1 MGALS
6 YVRSVLIALTVA
18 AVPVVAVGQVIP
30 PSELPGRERQ
40 RFEQPLAPQAQP
52 GGPRVTLPSTVAPK
66 GAEKVFLRVRG
77 VHITGSTVYPA
88 AQLAPLYADLIG
100 HRVSL
105 ATIYALA
112 QRITAR
118 YGNDGYVLSRAIV
131 PPQQLDPKGAVVR
144 IEVVEGY
151 IDKVEWPA
159 RLSRYRDFFSYYAAK
174 ITAQR
179 PANIRTIERYLL
191 LASDLPGLKF
201 TTALRPSTKTGA
213 SVLVAEVAEKPIAAV
228 AQIDN
233 RGTPGQG
240 PFEYLTSATINNL
253 LGQQEA
259 LTLTYAGAIPFQELN
274 YAAFN
279 YRQVLIPEGL
289 SVFADGSYTWGSPD
303 TAPLDALQY
312 RTLGPYGDAGL
323 SYPVLRSR
331 ERNLTLSGLF
341 FAWDTQSDV
350 HGATFTD
357 DRLRGFQARADGDF
371 ADPFQGINQLY
382 ARVSQ
387 GIEGLGSTENGNP
400 QASRSVGRVDFTKL
414 EAYGSRT
421 QPLPA
426 GFSAFAAAYGQY
438 AFTPLLVPEQCGFGG
453 RYFGRAFYP
462 SEFLGDSC
470 IEATGELR
478 YDVRGFPPD
487 VSKMQFYGFTDW
499 GGLYTLQAAPGT
511 PPVVDAASIGA
522 GVRFGWLNH
531 IDVDLSIAKAIEGP
545 IDDWRFF
552 FIIAARY

>member
-77 VHITGSTVYPA
+77 VRISGSTVYPA
-88 AQLAPLYADLIG
+88 AQLAPLYANLIG

-112 QRITAR
+112 QRITAM

-233 RGTPGQG
+233 R
-240 PFEYLTSATINNL
+240 
-253 LGQQEA
+253 
-259 LTLTYAGAIPFQELN
+259 
-274 YAAFN
+274 
-279 YRQVLIPEGL
+279 R
-289 SVFADGSYTWGSPD
+289 W
-303 TAPLDALQY
+303 
-312 RTLGPYGDAGL
+312 
-323 SYPVLRSR
+323 
-331 ERNLTLSGLF
+331 
-341 FAWDTQSDV
+341 
-350 HGATFTD
+350 
-357 DRLRGFQARADGDF
+357 
-371 ADPFQGINQLY
+371 
-382 ARVSQ
+382 
-387 GIEGLGSTENGNP
+387 
-400 QASRSVGRVDFTKL
+400 
-414 EAYGSRT
+414 
-421 QPLPA
+421 
-426 GFSAFAAAYGQY
+426 
-438 AFTPLLVPEQCGFGG
+438 
-453 RYFGRAFYP
+453 
-462 SEFLGDSC
+462 
-470 IEATGELR
+470 
-478 YDVRGFPPD
+478 
-487 VSKMQFYGFTDW
+487 
-499 GGLYTLQAAPGT
+499 
-511 PPVVDAASIGA
+511 
-522 GVRFGWLNH
+522 
-531 IDVDLSIAKAIEGP
+531 
-545 IDDWRFF
+545 
-552 FIIAARY
+552 